1 MNAARR
7 AAAFLDRDGVVVE
20 EVGYLSCAAD
30 VRLTAGAAAAIARLN
45 ARDVPVVVVTNQAGV
60 ARGRFAETAIAA
72 VHAEIDQQLAEQ
84 GARIDRYYYCPHH
97 PEGTVEQY
105 RLACRCRKPQPGMIE
120 RAAHE
125 LGLDPARSWL
135 VGDKLSD
142 LEAAWRAGAR
152 AILVRTGYG
161 RETEQQLDASSPR
174 ATALADDLEAAVE
187 IMIARWD
194 ADQSLLAETHPAH
207 RDSR

>member
-1 MNAARR
+1 
-7 AAAFLDRDGVVVE
+7 
-20 EVGYLSCAAD
+20 
-30 VRLTAGAAAAIARLN
+30 
-45 ARDVPVVVVTNQAGV
+45 VPVVVVTNQAGV
-60 ARGRFAETAIAA
+60 ARGRFAEPAIAA
-72 VHAEIDQQLAEQ
+72 VHAEIDGQLAEQ

-105 RLACRCRKPQPGMIE
+105 RVVCRCRKPQPGMIE

-142 LEAAWRAGAR
+142 LEAAWRAGAS

-161 RETEQQLDASSPR
+161 RETEQQVATAHPR
-174 ATALADDLEAAVE
+174 ATAVADDLEAAVE
-187 IMIARWD
+187 IMFARWD
-194 ADQSLLAETHPAH
+194 ADPAVLAETHRAH
-207 RDSR
+207 RSSR